1 MSVSPHSQHFHGGKK
16 KMVSEDLV
24 FAAALGCLIGLLV
37 PRGKCKRCVE
47 KVLNNNEQHSS
58 ESVH

>member
-1 MSVSPHSQHFHGGKK
+1 
-16 KMVSEDLV
+16 MVSEDLV